1 MLLLCLLFI
10 SLTGFA
16 AVQRLMPSGTT
27 VTIEAEGRVAY
38 RLSLLENRSVRV
50 KGPLGYTTVEIKDQK
65 VRVVDSPCPKKYC
78 VLQGWKDRGAIV
90 CLPNRV
96 VVTIGGKDNP
106 QIDAI
111 TG

>member
-1 MLLLCLLFI
+1 MSLLFI

-16 AVQRLMPSGTT
+16 AVQRLMPASTT
-27 VTIEAEGRVAY
+27 VTVEAEGRIVY
-38 RLSLLENRSVRV
+38 RLSLLKDQRVKV
-50 KGPLGYTTVEIKDQK
+50 KGPLGYTIVEIKDQK

-96 VVTIGGKDNP
+96 VVTIGGKDDS